1 MTAIGTRAL
10 MDDIERDVR
19 NRLRRHILK
28 RGGAPEYEDEALFE
42 RVRAVLGRA
51 IDERNPDA
59 LLLPEL
65 LDSDVEWEL
74 QTHLRLTT
82 HRPVVGRVILLVKRR
97 LLLPIT
103 RWLFEYSQENFR
115 RQQRINAVLFACIE
129 DLAIENAHLR
139 RGATDAASAGKLA
152 TEPASPSAPVLRREA
167 KP

>member
-1 MTAIGTRAL
+1 VTTVSAKAL

-19 NRLRRHILK
+19 NRLRQHIIS
-28 RGGAPEYEDEALFE
+28 RGGAAEYEDEAIFE

-51 IDERNPDA
+51 VDERNPGA

-82 HRPVVGRVILLVKRR
+82 HRPVVGQPMVGRLILLVKRR
-97 LLLPIT
+97 LLLPMT

-129 DLAIENAHLR
+129 DLAIENARLR
-139 RGATDAASAGKLA
+139 GRGD
-152 TEPASPSAPVLRREA
+152 V
-167 KP
+167 

>member
-1 MTAIGTRAL
+1 MTTVGTRAL

-19 NRLRRHILK
+19 NRLRRHLIK
-28 RGGAPEYEDEALFE
+28 RGGAAEYEDEVIFE

-51 IDERNPDA
+51 VDERNPDA

-65 LDSDVEWEL
+65 LDSDAEWEL
-74 QTHLRLTT
+74 QTHLRLST
-82 HRPVVGRVILLVKRR
+82 HRPVVGRFILLVKRR

-129 DLAIENAHLR
+129 DLAIENAR
-139 RGATDAASAGKLA
+139 
-152 TEPASPSAPVLRREA
+152 LRREV